1 MQKDKIFL
9 TGATGFLGTVLL
21 RELALCNWDGDFQ
34 AYISPRIDIT
44 KPFCFSNN
52 TVINHVIHCAGK
64 AHSVPKTEAEKQ
76 EFYNVNFNGTK
87 NLCLALEGLGQ
98 LPKSFTFISTV
109 AVYGVEEGTNI
120 GESHPLNGGT
130 PYSDSKILAERWLM
144 DWARNHSVT
153 LGILRLPLIVGP
165 DPRGNLRTLLLGIRS
180 GKYLS
185 IGNAG
190 ARKSMVWAE
199 DVARIIPAVAEKG
212 GIYNVTDGVHPTF
225 RELETA
231 IASAL
236 NKRRPISVPYA
247 VAKSLAM
254 VGDMLGSR
262 FPINSNKL
270 KKITSTLTFDDSKA
284 RDELGWTATPILGKI
299 NELVNF

>member
-9 TGATGFLGTVLL
+9 TGSTGFLGKILR
-21 RELALCNWDGDFQ
+21 RELARGNWGGDFQ
-34 AYISPRIDIT
+34 TDLSPRIDIT
-44 KPFCFSNN
+44 TPFRFSNN
-52 TVINHVIHCAGK
+52 TVINHIIHCAGK
-64 AHSVPKTEAEKQ
+64 AHSVPKTEAEQQ
-76 EFYNVNFNGTK
+76 EFYDVNFKGTK

-120 GESHPLNGGT
+120 DEDHPLNGDT
-130 PYSDSKILAERWLM
+130 PYSDSKILAERWLI
-144 DWARNHSVT
+144 DWAQNHSVT

-165 DPRGNLRTLLLGIRS
+165 DPRGNLRTMLLGIRS

-185 IGNAG
+185 IGNAE
-190 ARKSMVWAE
+190 ARRSMVWAE
-199 DVARIIPAVAEKG
+199 DVARVIPTLAEKG
-212 GIYNVTDGVHPTF
+212 GIYNLTDGVHPTF

-231 IASAL
+231 IASAF

-247 VAKSLAM
+247 VAKGLAV

-284 RDELGWTATPILGKI
+284 RDELGWTATPILRRI
-299 NELVNF
+299 DELVNF